1 MAQFSPRVSRHT
13 DSHSRFSVE
22 FTGPDGD
29 SVTVECHAPDSN
41 GDGHARSDA
50 IRSALEVV
58 RKLAHEDPAE
68 FESDD
73 TSPDATPEADAP
85 RFGAGPF

>member
-29 SVTVECHAPDSN
+29 SVTVECQAPQS
-41 GDGHARSDA
+41 DGEGHERADV
-50 IRSALEVV
+50 IRAALEIV
-58 RKLAHEDPAE
+58 RRLAQEDPAE
-68 FESDD
+68 FESE
-73 TSPDATPEADAP
+73 DASSNASDAP
-85 RFGAGPF
+85 RLGAGPL